1 MRDWWKQAKGRAKLC
16 YRASQPQAFQISSDI
31 TYKLMLLAT
40 HATPS
45 LSNSHVSFNS
55 QRSSKEGR
63 GAELC
68 LLSLSRFAS
77 SLHRAGLEMQIGGS
91 PSVLWRLLTKG
102 RIASCLGHKLGQI
115 SLLLHEIIM
124 EKTHN
129 CGAWNRSI
137 HIVYGYLYASKSV
150 TSK

>member
-1 MRDWWKQAKGRAKLC
+1 MKDWWKQAKGRAKLC
-16 YRASQPQAFQISSDI
+16 YRASQPQTFQISSDT

-45 LSNSHVSFNS
+45 LSNSQISFNS
-55 QRSSKEGR
+55 QRSFEEGS

-68 LLSLSRFAS
+68 LLSFSLFAS
-77 SLHRAGLEMQIGGS
+77 SLHRFRNADQREPFRPCG
-91 PSVLWRLLTKG
+91 LLTKG
-102 RIASCLGHKLGQI
+102 RFASCLGHKLGQI

-124 EKTHN
+124 EKNHK
-129 CGAWNRSI
+129 CGAWNGNI
-137 HIVYGYLYASKSV
+137 HIVYGYLYPPKSV